1 MGTLKK
7 TGSVETTTDATPEQV
22 WAVIADVT
30 RIGEWSH
37 ECRAASWIDGST
49 TACRGA
55 RFSGVNRQGKTRW
68 SRVNEIVAADAPTEL
83 VWRTVPT
90 RWFRDSTEWRIR
102 LVPDGDGTRIVQTFE
117 VLKLSPLMERL
128 IYLTMPAHRDRLPA
142 LTEDLRRLGRVAA
155 AGTAVGPNA
164 V

>member
-1 MGTLKK
+1 MGKLMK

-22 WAVIADVT
+22 WTVVADVT

-49 TACRGA
+49 TASRGA
-55 RFSGVNRQGKTRW
+55 RFSGVNRQGRTRW
-68 SRVNEIVAADAPTEL
+68 SRVNEIVAADAPTEI

-117 VLKLSPLMERL
+117 VLKLSPLMERI
-128 IYLTMPAHRDRLPA
+128 IYLTMPGHRDRLPA
-142 LTEDLRRLGRVAA
+142 LADDLRRLGRVAA